1 MMPPMNDTCAKC
13 RYIDRGLNEQP
24 CRTCTVSHRLSNN
37 FEPAEGTE
45 QIVKV
50 ESAIEGPYDQCKL
63 YLDCAVQVL
72 SNSRTGASSIQ
83 FTRDPQIIEKWMAE
97 EW

>member
-13 RYIDRGLNEQP
+13 KYLDHGLEEQP
-24 CRTCTVSHRLSNN
+24 CRTCIVSHGLSMN
-37 FEPAEGTE
+37 FEPADGTE

-72 SNSRTGASSIQ
+72 SNSRTGESSIQ
-83 FTRDPQIIEKWMAE
+83 YTRDPQIIEKWME
-97 EW
+97 EQW

>member
-13 RYIDRGLNEQP
+13 KFLDHGLEEQP
-24 CRTCTVSHRLSNN
+24 CRTCLVAHGLSMN
-37 FEPAEGTE
+37 FEPADGE

-63 YLDCAVQVL
+63 YLNCAVQVL

-83 FTRDPQIIEKWMAE
+83 YTRDPQIIEKWMEE

>member
-13 RYIDRGLNEQP
+13 KFLDHGLNEQP

-37 FEPAEGTE
+37 FEPVEGTE

-72 SNSRTGASSIQ
+72 SNSRTGEHSIQ

-97 EW
+97 EF